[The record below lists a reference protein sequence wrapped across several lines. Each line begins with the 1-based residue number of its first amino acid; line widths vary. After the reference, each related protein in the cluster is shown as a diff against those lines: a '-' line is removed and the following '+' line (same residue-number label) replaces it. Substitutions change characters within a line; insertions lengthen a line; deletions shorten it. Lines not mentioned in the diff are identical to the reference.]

1 MRLSIYIR
9 RQFHNSTQRFR
20 MMINNVTK
28 VREEWLNKWFYLF
41 LCIGILTNATG
52 LFITIL
58 DSDGTLYAYIAKN
71 IAQTNDFIN
80 LKVCGKDWLDKP
92 HFPFWMAAISYKT
105 FGINTFAYKIPA
117 FLFWGMGAFYTYL
130 FAIKYYT
137 KAIAQLSLLIYITA
151 THLFISNNDVRA
163 EPYLTG
169 LLIGSVYHY
178 SLAFANKKWLKD
190 IMIASFFAGC
200 ALMTKGP
207 FILIAIGGG
216 FFVDWIIKKD
226 YKQFY
231 SIKWVVAI
239 VLVLIFTIPELY
251 CLYQQF
257 DLHPEKIVFEKTG
270 VSGIRFFFWDSQ
282 FGRFFNNGPI
292 KGEGDKFFY
301 LHTML
306 WAFLPWGILFYM
318 AFGWKLWQIKVSSKL
333 NEYITIGG
341 GGLMF
346 LIFSLSRFQLPHY
359 LNILFP
365 FFAIITAQY
374 VLQITKPSII
384 NIIRAIQCVLVVAVI
399 LIMALL
405 IVFYRP
411 EHYTLAI
418 VLFAITTTGCLFL
431 FKGER
436 LMNVFG
442 KSFVAITGVFLF
454 LNTCIYPS
462 LMDYQAG
469 SNVAFYVNDKYPD
482 AKITASLYETPYSY
496 MFYTKTALLFVDI
509 NSLETKAKE
518 APLLVYTNKDGL
530 DSLRKHGFRTNVPVS
545 FNYFHTS
552 ELTGEFIN
560 YKTRESTLRQ
570 HFIVKV
576 SH

>member
-1 MRLSIYIR
+1 MNKEI
-9 RQFHNSTQRFR
+9 TA
-20 MMINNVTK
+20 
-28 VREEWLNKWFYLF
+28 REEWLNKWFYQF
-41 LCIGILTNATG
+41 LIIGILVNATG

-80 LKVCGKDWLDKP
+80 LKVVGRDWLDKP
-92 HFPFWMAAISYKT
+92 HFPFWMAALSYKV
-105 FGINTFAYKIPA
+105 FGINTLAYKIPA
-117 FLFWGMGAFYTYL
+117 FLFWGIGAYYTYL

-137 KAIAQLSLLIYITA
+137 KAIAQLSVLIYISA

-169 LLIGSVYHY
+169 LLIGSVYHF
-178 SLAFANKKWLKD
+178 SLAFSNEKWIKN
-190 IMIASFFAGC
+190 MVIASFYAGC

-216 FFVDWIIKKD
+216 FIVEWLVKKD

-231 SIKWVVAI
+231 SIKWIVA
-239 VLVLIFTIPELY
+239 LVLILLFTIPELY

-257 DLHPEKIVFEKTG
+257 DLHPEKIVFERTG

-282 FGRFFNNGPI
+282 FGRFFNYGPI

-301 LHTML
+301 VHTMI

-318 AFGWKLWQIKVSSKL
+318 AFGWLLSKIKASIRL
-333 NEYITIGG
+333 NEYITLGG

-374 VLQITKPSII
+374 FIQITKPSVIKAI
-384 NIIRAIQCVLVVAVI
+384 NGIQYFLISAVL

-418 VLFAITTTGCLFL
+418 ILFAMTTTGCIFL

-436 LMNVFG
+436 LMNIFG

-469 SNVAFYVNDKYPD
+469 SNVAFYVNKLYPEI
-482 AKITASLYETPYSY
+482 KTTASLYETPYSY
-496 MFYTKTALLFVDI
+496 MFYTKSNLLFCDVASLKANLK
-509 NSLETKAKE
+509 NS
-518 APLLVYTNKDGL
+518 PLLVYTNKDGL
-530 DSLRKHGFRTNVPVS
+530 DSLKKYGIKTNIPVG

-552 ELTGEFIN
+552 QLTSEFIN
-560 YKTRESTLRQ
+560 YKTRESTLTQ
-570 HFIVKV
+570 HYLVKV
-576 SH
+576 SL

>member
-1 MRLSIYIR
+1 
-9 RQFHNSTQRFR
+9 
-20 MMINNVTK
+20 MMNKEITA
-28 VREEWLNKWFYLF
+28 REEWLNKWFYLF
-41 LCIGILTNATG
+41 LIIGILVNATG

-80 LKVCGKDWLDKP
+80 LKVVGRDWLDKP
-92 HFPFWMAAISYKT
+92 HFPFWMAALSYKV
-105 FGINTFAYKIPA
+105 FGINTLAYKIPA
-117 FLFWGMGAFYTYL
+117 FLFWGIGAYYTYL
-130 FAIKYYT
+130 FAIRYYT
-137 KAIAQLSLLIYITA
+137 KAIAQLSVLIYISA

-169 LLIGSVYHY
+169 LLIGSVYHF
-178 SLAFANKKWLKD
+178 SLAFSNEKWIKH
-190 IMIASFFAGC
+190 MVIASFYAGC

-216 FFVDWIIKKD
+216 FIVEWLVKKD

-231 SIKWVVAI
+231 SIKWIVA
-239 VLVLIFTIPELY
+239 LVLILLFTIPELY

-257 DLHPEKIVFEKTG
+257 DLHPEKIVFDKTG

-301 LHTML
+301 VHTMI

-318 AFGWKLWQIKVSSKL
+318 AFGWLLSKIKASIRL
-333 NEYITIGG
+333 NEYITLGG

-374 VLQITKPSII
+374 FIQITKPSVIKAI
-384 NIIRAIQCVLVVAVI
+384 NGIQYFLIGAVL

-418 VLFAITTTGCLFL
+418 IFFAMTTTGCIFL

-436 LMNVFG
+436 LMNIFG

-469 SNVAFYVNDKYPD
+469 SNVAFYVNKLYPEI
-482 AKITASLYETPYSY
+482 KTSASLYETPYSY
-496 MFYTKTALLFVDI
+496 MFYTKSNLLFCDVASLKANLK
-509 NSLETKAKE
+509 NS
-518 APLLVYTNKDGL
+518 PLLVYTNKDGL
-530 DSLRKHGFRTNVPVS
+530 DSLKKYGIKTNIPVG

-552 ELTGEFIN
+552 QLTSEFIN
-560 YKTRESTLRQ
+560 YKTRESTLTQ
-570 HFIVKV
+570 HYLVKV
-576 SH
+576 SL

>member
-1 MRLSIYIR
+1 
-9 RQFHNSTQRFR
+9 
-20 MMINNVTK
+20 MMNKEITA
-28 VREEWLNKWFYLF
+28 REEWLNKWFYLF
-41 LCIGILTNATG
+41 LIIGILVNATG

-80 LKVCGKDWLDKP
+80 LKVVGRDWLDKP
-92 HFPFWMAAISYKT
+92 HFPFWMAALSYKV
-105 FGINTFAYKIPA
+105 FGINTLAYKIPA
-117 FLFWGMGAFYTYL
+117 FLFWGIGAYYTYL
-130 FAIKYYT
+130 FAIRYYS
-137 KAIAQLSLLIYITA
+137 KAIAQLSVLIYISA

-169 LLIGSVYHY
+169 LLIGSVYHF
-178 SLAFANKKWLKD
+178 SLAFSNEKWIKH
-190 IMIASFFAGC
+190 MVIASFYAGC

-216 FFVDWIIKKD
+216 FVVEWIVKKD

-231 SIKWVVAI
+231 SIKWIVA
-239 VLVLIFTIPELY
+239 LVLILLFTIPELY

-257 DLHPEKIVFEKTG
+257 DLHPEKIVFDKTG

-301 LHTML
+301 VHTMI

-318 AFGWKLWQIKVSSKL
+318 AFGWLLSKIKASIRL
-333 NEYITIGG
+333 NEYITLGG

-374 VLQITKPSII
+374 FIQITKPSVIKAI
-384 NIIRAIQCVLVVAVI
+384 NGIQYFLIGAVL

-418 VLFAITTTGCLFL
+418 IFFAMTTTGCIFL

-436 LMNVFG
+436 LMNIFG

-469 SNVAFYVNDKYPD
+469 SNIAFYVNKLYPEI
-482 AKITASLYETPYSY
+482 KTSASLYETPYSY
-496 MFYTKTALLFVDI
+496 MFYTKSNLLFCDVASLKANLK
-509 NSLETKAKE
+509 NS
-518 APLLVYTNKDGL
+518 PLLVYTNKDGL
-530 DSLRKHGFRTNVPVS
+530 DSLKKYGIKTNIPVG

-552 ELTGEFIN
+552 QLTSEFIN
-560 YKTRESTLRQ
+560 YKTRESTLTQ
-570 HFIVKV
+570 HYLVKV
-576 SH
+576 SL

>member
-1 MRLSIYIR
+1 MPT
-9 RQFHNSTQRFR
+9 STQRIST
-20 MMINNVTK
+20 MINNKITI
-28 VREEWLNKWFYLF
+28 REEWLNKWFYLF
-41 LCIGILTNATG
+41 LIIGILVNATG

-58 DSDGTLYAYIAKN
+58 DSDGTLYSYIAKN

-80 LKVCGKDWLDKP
+80 LKVVGRDWLDKP
-92 HFPFWMAAISYKT
+92 HFPFWMAALSYKV
-105 FGINTFAYKIPA
+105 FGINTIAYKLPA
-117 FLFWGMGAFYTYL
+117 FLFWGMGAYYTYL
-130 FAIKYYT
+130 FAVKYYA
-137 KAIAQLSLLIYITA
+137 KAIAQLSVLIYITA

-169 LLIGSVYHY
+169 LLIASVYHF
-178 SLAFANKKWLKD
+178 SLAFANIKWFKN
-190 IMIASFFAGC
+190 MVIASFFAGC

-216 FFVDWIIKKD
+216 FIVEWIAKKD

-231 SIKWVVAI
+231 SIKWIVA
-239 VLVLIFTIPELY
+239 LGLILLFTLPELY

-257 DLHPEKIVFEKTG
+257 DLHPEKIVFDKTG

-301 LHTML
+301 VHTMF
-306 WAFLPWGILFYM
+306 WAFLPWGVLFYM
-318 AFGWKLWQIKVSSKL
+318 AFGWLLWKIWASIRL
-333 NEYITIGG
+333 NEYITLGG
-341 GGLMF
+341 SGLMF

-374 VLQITKPSII
+374 FIQIVKPSVIKTI
-384 NIIRAIQCVLVVAVI
+384 CGIQYFLIGAVL

-411 EHYTLAI
+411 EHYILAI
-418 VLFAITTTGCLFL
+418 IFFAITTTGCLFL
-431 FKGER
+431 FKGEK
-436 LMNVFG
+436 LMNIFG

-462 LMDYQAG
+462 LMNYQAG
-469 SNVAFYVNDKYPD
+469 SNVAFYVNKLYPEL
-482 AKITASLYETPYSY
+482 KTTASLYETPYSY
-496 MFYTKTALLFVDI
+496 MFYTKTNLLFVDI
-509 NSLETKAKE
+509 TTLKTNLKAS
-518 APLLVYTNKDGL
+518 PLFVYTNKDGL
-530 DSLRKHGFRTNVPVS
+530 DSLKKYGLKTNVPVG

-552 ELTGEFIN
+552 QLTGEFIN
-560 YKTRESTLRQ
+560 YKTRESTLKQ
-570 HFIVKV
+570 HYLVKV
-576 SH
+576 SL